1 MSMNFCKNFAVLR
14 RAHGYTQE
22 TIAEKCGVSRQ
33 AIAKWETGA
42 SLPDMY
48 KLVDI
53 AKLFD
58 VSIDDLVCGNC
69 FSGLDAL
76 PAIREEMEAMNARLS
91 DEMKVMSSKLDE
103 IKEKF
108 SDDSEDGEAL
118 YQYYLDMLD
127 SSYEEEA
134 RNWLDVLENYYD
146 VVQEYKESGYEKAW
160 DIIEQQI
167 TLGHGPFLDVLS
179 NLIDLACAIGSNYLP
194 VGDKKNTQYLDF
206 IEDVANIMPA
216 WSKILKHEIML
227 ERQEPSRFWD
237 DWDLYQDIG
246 QALLQSKED

>member
-1 MSMNFCKNFAVLR
+1 MEGKNMSMNFCKNFAVLR

-22 TIAEKCGVSRQ
+22 AIAEKCGVSRQ

-76 PAIREEMEAMNARLS
+76 PAIM
-91 DEMKVMSSKLDE
+91 DEMKAIRSKLDE
-103 IKEKF
+103 IGEWIP
-108 SDDSEDGEAL
+108 DSGQGEDEL
-118 YQYYLDMLD
+118 YQNYLYMLD
-127 SSYEEEA
+127 YPDEDDLVEWRDILSACVDIKEEF
-134 RNWLDVLENYYD
+134 R
-146 VVQEYKESGYEKAW
+146 ESGYEKAW
-160 DIIEQQI
+160 DIIIQLI
-167 TLGHGPFLDVLS
+167 TIERGSFVDVLQHIYE
-179 NLIDLACAIGSNYLP
+179 LMYYLYEEYVP

-246 QALLQSKED
+246 QAPLQSKED

>member
-14 RAHGYTQE
+14 RTHGYTQE
-22 TIAEKCGVSRQ
+22 AIAEKCGVSRQ

-76 PAIREEMEAMNARLS
+76 PAIM
-91 DEMKVMSSKLDE
+91 DEMKAIRSKLDE
-103 IKEKF
+103 IGEWIP
-108 SDDSEDGEAL
+108 DSGQGEDEL
-118 YQYYLDMLD
+118 YQNYLYMLD
-127 SSYEEEA
+127 YPDEDDLVEWRDILSACVDIKEEF
-134 RNWLDVLENYYD
+134 R
-146 VVQEYKESGYEKAW
+146 ESGYEKAW
-160 DIIEQQI
+160 DIIIQLI
-167 TLGHGPFLDVLS
+167 TIERGSFVDVLQHIYE
-179 NLIDLACAIGSNYLP
+179 LMYYLYEEYVP

-246 QALLQSKED
+246 PALLQSKED

>member
-22 TIAEKCGVSRQ
+22 AIAEKCGVSRQ

-76 PAIREEMEAMNARLS
+76 PAIM
-91 DEMKVMSSKLDE
+91 DEMKAIRSKLDE
-103 IKEKF
+103 IGEWIP
-108 SDDSEDGEAL
+108 DSGQGEDEL
-118 YQYYLDMLD
+118 YQNYLYMLD
-127 SSYEEEA
+127 YPDEDDLVEWRDILSTCVDIKEEF
-134 RNWLDVLENYYD
+134 R
-146 VVQEYKESGYEKAW
+146 ESGYEKAW
-160 DIIEQQI
+160 DIIIQLI
-167 TLGHGPFLDVLS
+167 TIERGSFVDVLQHIYE
-179 NLIDLACAIGSNYLP
+179 LMYYLYEEYVP

-246 QALLQSKED
+246 QAPLQSKED

>member
-22 TIAEKCGVSRQ
+22 AIAEKCGVSRQ

-76 PAIREEMEAMNARLS
+76 PAIM
-91 DEMKVMSSKLDE
+91 DEMKAIRSKLDE
-103 IKEKF
+103 IGEWIP
-108 SDDSEDGEAL
+108 DSGQGEDEL
-118 YQYYLDMLD
+118 YQNYLYMLD
-127 SSYEEEA
+127 YPDEDDLVEWRDILSACVDIKEEF
-134 RNWLDVLENYYD
+134 R
-146 VVQEYKESGYEKAW
+146 ESGYEKAW
-160 DIIEQQI
+160 DIIIQLI
-167 TLGHGPFLDVLS
+167 TIERGSFVDVLQHIYE
-179 NLIDLACAIGSNYLP
+179 LMYYLYEEYVP

-246 QALLQSKED
+246 PALLQSKED

>member
-1 MSMNFCKNFAVLR
+1 MYPFLR
-14 RAHGYTQE
+14 EG
-22 TIAEKCGVSRQ
+22 
-33 AIAKWETGA
+33 GA

-76 PAIREEMEAMNARLS
+76 PAIM
-91 DEMKVMSSKLDE
+91 DEMKAIRSKLDE
-103 IKEKF
+103 IGEWIP
-108 SDDSEDGEAL
+108 DSGQGEDEL
-118 YQYYLDMLD
+118 YQNYLYMLD
-127 SSYEEEA
+127 YPDEDDLVEWRDILSACVDIKEEF
-134 RNWLDVLENYYD
+134 R
-146 VVQEYKESGYEKAW
+146 ESGYEKAW
-160 DIIEQQI
+160 DIIIQLI
-167 TLGHGPFLDVLS
+167 TIERGSFVDVLQHIYE
-179 NLIDLACAIGSNYLP
+179 LMYYLYEEYVP

-246 QALLQSKED
+246 PALLQSKED

>member
-14 RAHGYTQE
+14 RTHGYTQE

-33 AIAKWETGA
+33 AIAKWEAGT

-76 PAIREEMEAMNARLS
+76 PAIM
-91 DEMKVMSSKLDE
+91 DEMKAIRSKLDE
-103 IKEKF
+103 IGEWIP
-108 SDDSEDGEAL
+108 DSGQGEDEL
-118 YQYYLDMLD
+118 YQNYLYMLD
-127 SSYEEEA
+127 YPDEDDLVEWRDILSACVDIKEEF
-134 RNWLDVLENYYD
+134 R
-146 VVQEYKESGYEKAW
+146 ESGYERAW
-160 DIIEQQI
+160 DIIIQLI
-167 TLGHGPFLDVLS
+167 TIERGSFVDVLQHIYE
-179 NLIDLACAIGSNYLP
+179 LMYYLYEEYVP

>member
-22 TIAEKCGVSRQ
+22 AIAEKCGVSRQ

-76 PAIREEMEAMNARLS
+76 PAIM
-91 DEMKVMSSKLDE
+91 DEMKAIRSKLDE
-103 IKEKF
+103 IGEWIP
-108 SDDSEDGEAL
+108 DSGQGEDEL
-118 YQYYLDMLD
+118 YQNYLYMLD
-127 SSYEEEA
+127 YPDEDDLVEWRDILSACVDIKEEF
-134 RNWLDVLENYYD
+134 R
-146 VVQEYKESGYEKAW
+146 ESGYEKAW
-160 DIIEQQI
+160 DIIIQLI
-167 TLGHGPFLDVLS
+167 TIERGSFVDVLQHIYE
-179 NLIDLACAIGSNYLP
+179 LMYYLYEEYVP

-206 IEDVANIMPA
+206 IEDVANMMPA

-246 QALLQSKED
+246 QAPLQSKED

>member
-22 TIAEKCGVSRQ
+22 AIAEKCGVSRQ

-76 PAIREEMEAMNARLS
+76 PAIM
-91 DEMKVMSSKLDE
+91 DEMKAIRSKLDE
-103 IKEKF
+103 IGEWIP
-108 SDDSEDGEAL
+108 DSGQGEDEL
-118 YQYYLDMLD
+118 YQNYLYMLD
-127 SSYEEEA
+127 YPDEDDLVEWRDILSTCVDIKEEF
-134 RNWLDVLENYYD
+134 R
-146 VVQEYKESGYEKAW
+146 ESGYEKAW
-160 DIIEQQI
+160 DIIIQLI
-167 TLGHGPFLDVLS
+167 TIERGSFVDVLQHIYE
-179 NLIDLACAIGSNYLP
+179 LMYYLYEEYVP
-194 VGDKKNTQYLDF
+194 VGDKKNTHYLDF

>member
-22 TIAEKCGVSRQ
+22 AIAEKCGVSRQ

-76 PAIREEMEAMNARLS
+76 PAIM
-91 DEMKVMSSKLDE
+91 DEMKAIRSKLDE
-103 IKEKF
+103 IGEWIP
-108 SDDSEDGEAL
+108 DSGQGEDEL
-118 YQYYLDMLD
+118 YQNYLYMLD
-127 SSYEEEA
+127 YPDEDDLVEWRDILSACVDIKEEF
-134 RNWLDVLENYYD
+134 R
-146 VVQEYKESGYEKAW
+146 ESGYEKAW
-160 DIIEQQI
+160 DIIIQLI
-167 TLGHGPFLDVLS
+167 TIERGSFVDVLQHIYE
-179 NLIDLACAIGSNYLP
+179 LMYYLYEKYVP

>member
-22 TIAEKCGVSRQ
+22 AIAEKCGVSRQ

-53 AKLFD
+53 TKLFD

-76 PAIREEMEAMNARLS
+76 PAIM
-91 DEMKVMSSKLDE
+91 DEMKAIRSKLDE
-103 IKEKF
+103 IGEWIP
-108 SDDSEDGEAL
+108 DSGQGEDEL
-118 YQYYLDMLD
+118 YQNYLYMLD
-127 SSYEEEA
+127 YPDEDDLVEWRDILSACVDIKEEF
-134 RNWLDVLENYYD
+134 R
-146 VVQEYKESGYEKAW
+146 ESGYEKAW
-160 DIIEQQI
+160 DIIIQLI
-167 TLGHGPFLDVLS
+167 TIERGSFVDVLQHIYE
-179 NLIDLACAIGSNYLP
+179 LMYYLYEEYVP

>member
-14 RAHGYTQE
+14 RTHGYTQE

-53 AKLFD
+53 AKLVD

-76 PAIREEMEAMNARLS
+76 PAIM
-91 DEMKVMSSKLDE
+91 DEMKAIRSKLDE
-103 IKEKF
+103 IGEWIP
-108 SDDSEDGEAL
+108 DSGQGEDEL
-118 YQYYLDMLD
+118 YQNYLYMLD
-127 SSYEEEA
+127 YPDEDDLVEWRDILSACVDIKEEF
-134 RNWLDVLENYYD
+134 R
-146 VVQEYKESGYEKAW
+146 ESGYEKAW
-160 DIIEQQI
+160 DIIIQLI
-167 TLGHGPFLDVLS
+167 TIERGSFVDVLQHIYE
-179 NLIDLACAIGSNYLP
+179 LIYYLYEEYVP

-246 QALLQSKED
+246 PALLQSKED

>member
-1 MSMNFCKNFAVLR
+1 
-14 RAHGYTQE
+14 
-22 TIAEKCGVSRQ
+22 
-33 AIAKWETGA
+33 
-42 SLPDMY
+42 MY

-76 PAIREEMEAMNARLS
+76 PAIM
-91 DEMKVMSSKLDE
+91 DEMKAIRSKLDE
-103 IKEKF
+103 IGEWIP
-108 SDDSEDGEAL
+108 DSGQGEDEL
-118 YQYYLDMLD
+118 YQNYLYMLD
-127 SSYEEEA
+127 YPDEDDLAEWRDILSACVDIKEEF
-134 RNWLDVLENYYD
+134 R
-146 VVQEYKESGYEKAW
+146 ESGYEKAW
-160 DIIEQQI
+160 DIIIQLI
-167 TLGHGPFLDVLS
+167 TIERGSFVDVLQHIYE
-179 NLIDLACAIGSNYLP
+179 LMYYLYEEYVP

>member
-1 MSMNFCKNFAVLR
+1 MSMNFCKNFAILR
-14 RAHGYTQE
+14 RTHGYTQE

-33 AIAKWETGA
+33 AIAKWEAGT

-76 PAIREEMEAMNARLS
+76 PAIM
-91 DEMKVMSSKLDE
+91 DEMKAIRSKLDE
-103 IKEKF
+103 IGEWIP
-108 SDDSEDGEAL
+108 DSGQGEDVL
-118 YQYYLDMLD
+118 YQNYLYMLD
-127 SSYEEEA
+127 YPDEDDLVEWRDILSACVDIKEEF
-134 RNWLDVLENYYD
+134 R
-146 VVQEYKESGYEKAW
+146 ESGYEKAW
-160 DIIEQQI
+160 DIIIQLI
-167 TLGHGPFLDVLS
+167 TIERGSFVDVLQHIYE
-179 NLIDLACAIGSNYLP
+179 LMYYLYEEYVP

>member
-22 TIAEKCGVSRQ
+22 AIAEKCGVSRQ

-76 PAIREEMEAMNARLS
+76 PAIM
-91 DEMKVMSSKLDE
+91 DEMKAIRSKLDE
-103 IKEKF
+103 IGEWIP
-108 SDDSEDGEAL
+108 DSGQGEDVL
-118 YQYYLDMLD
+118 YQNYLYMLD
-127 SSYEEEA
+127 YPDEDDLVEWRDILSACVDIKEEF
-134 RNWLDVLENYYD
+134 R
-146 VVQEYKESGYEKAW
+146 ESGYEKAW
-160 DIIEQQI
+160 DIIIQLI
-167 TLGHGPFLDVLS
+167 TIERGSFVDVLQHIYE
-179 NLIDLACAIGSNYLP
+179 LMYYLYEEYVP

>member
-22 TIAEKCGVSRQ
+22 AIAEKCGVSRQ
-33 AIAKWETGA
+33 AIAKWEAGT

-76 PAIREEMEAMNARLS
+76 PAIM
-91 DEMKVMSSKLDE
+91 DEMKAIRSKLDE
-103 IKEKF
+103 IGEWIP
-108 SDDSEDGEAL
+108 DSGQGEDEL
-118 YQYYLDMLD
+118 YQNYLYMLD
-127 SSYEEEA
+127 YPDEDDLVEWRDILSACVDIKEEF
-134 RNWLDVLENYYD
+134 R
-146 VVQEYKESGYEKAW
+146 ESGYEKAW
-160 DIIEQQI
+160 DIIIQLI
-167 TLGHGPFLDVLS
+167 TIERGSFVDVLQHIYE
-179 NLIDLACAIGSNYLP
+179 LMYYLYEEYVP

>member
-14 RAHGYTQE
+14 RTHGYTQE

-33 AIAKWETGA
+33 AIAKWEAGT

-76 PAIREEMEAMNARLS
+76 PAIM
-91 DEMKVMSSKLDE
+91 DEMKAIRSKLDE
-103 IKEKF
+103 IGEWIP
-108 SDDSEDGEAL
+108 DSGQGEDEL
-118 YQYYLDMLD
+118 YQNYLYMLD
-127 SSYEEEA
+127 YPDEDDLVEWRDILSACVDIKEEF
-134 RNWLDVLENYYD
+134 R
-146 VVQEYKESGYEKAW
+146 ESGYERAW
-160 DIIEQQI
+160 DIIIQLI
-167 TLGHGPFLDVLS
+167 TIERGSFVDVLQHIYE
-179 NLIDLACAIGSNYLP
+179 LMYYLYEEYVP

-206 IEDVANIMPA
+206 IEVANIMPA

-246 QALLQSKED
+246 PALLQSKED

>member
-1 MSMNFCKNFAVLR
+1 MSMNFCKNFAILR
-14 RAHGYTQE
+14 RTHGYTQE

-33 AIAKWETGA
+33 AIAKWEAGT

-76 PAIREEMEAMNARLS
+76 PAIM
-91 DEMKVMSSKLDE
+91 DEMKAIRSKLDE
-103 IKEKF
+103 IGEWIP
-108 SDDSEDGEAL
+108 DSGQGEDVL
-118 YQYYLDMLD
+118 YQNYLYMLD
-127 SSYEEEA
+127 YPDEDDLVEWRDILSACVDIKEEF
-134 RNWLDVLENYYD
+134 R
-146 VVQEYKESGYEKAW
+146 ESGYEKAW
-160 DIIEQQI
+160 DIIIQLI
-167 TLGHGPFLDVLS
+167 TIERGSFVDVLQHIYE
-179 NLIDLACAIGSNYLP
+179 LMYYLYEEYVP

-246 QALLQSKED
+246 QAPLQSKED

>member
-1 MSMNFCKNFAVLR
+1 
-14 RAHGYTQE
+14 
-22 TIAEKCGVSRQ
+22 
-33 AIAKWETGA
+33 
-42 SLPDMY
+42 MY

-69 FSGLDAL
+69 FSGLAAL
-76 PAIREEMEAMNARLS
+76 PAIMN
-91 DEMKVMSSKLDE
+91 EMKAIRSKLDE
-103 IKEKF
+103 IGEWIP
-108 SDDSEDGEAL
+108 DSGQGEDEL
-118 YQYYLDMLD
+118 YQNYLYMLD
-127 SSYEEEA
+127 YPDEDALVEWRDILSACVDIKEEF
-134 RNWLDVLENYYD
+134 R
-146 VVQEYKESGYEKAW
+146 ESGYEKAW
-160 DIIEQQI
+160 DIIIQLI
-167 TLGHGPFLDVLS
+167 TIERGSFVDVLQHIYE
-179 NLIDLACAIGSNYLP
+179 LMYYLSEEYVP

>member
-1 MSMNFCKNFAVLR
+1 
-14 RAHGYTQE
+14 
-22 TIAEKCGVSRQ
+22 
-33 AIAKWETGA
+33 
-42 SLPDMY
+42 MY

-76 PAIREEMEAMNARLS
+76 PAIM
-91 DEMKVMSSKLDE
+91 DEMKAIRSKLDE
-103 IKEKF
+103 IGEWIP
-108 SDDSEDGEAL
+108 DSGQGEDEL
-118 YQYYLDMLD
+118 YQNYLYMLD
-127 SSYEEEA
+127 YPDEDDLVEWRDILSACVDIKEEF
-134 RNWLDVLENYYD
+134 R
-146 VVQEYKESGYEKAW
+146 ESGYERAW
-160 DIIEQQI
+160 DIIIQLI
-167 TLGHGPFLDVLS
+167 TIERGSFVDVLQHIYE
-179 NLIDLACAIGSNYLP
+179 LMYYLYEEYVP

-246 QALLQSKED
+246 PALLQSKED

>member
-22 TIAEKCGVSRQ
+22 AIAEKCGVSRQ

-76 PAIREEMEAMNARLS
+76 PAIM
-91 DEMKVMSSKLDE
+91 DEMKAIRSKLDE
-103 IKEKF
+103 IGEWIP
-108 SDDSEDGEAL
+108 DSGQGEDEL
-118 YQYYLDMLD
+118 YQNYLYMLD
-127 SSYEEEA
+127 YPDEDDLVEWRDILSACVDIKEEF
-134 RNWLDVLENYYD
+134 R
-146 VVQEYKESGYEKAW
+146 ESGYEKAW
-160 DIIEQQI
+160 DIIIQLI
-167 TLGHGPFLDVLS
+167 TIERGSFVDVLQHIYE
-179 NLIDLACAIGSNYLP
+179 LMYYLYEEYVP

-216 WSKILKHEIML
+216 WSKILKH
-227 ERQEPSRFWD
+227 
-237 DWDLYQDIG
+237 
-246 QALLQSKED
+246 

>member
-1 MSMNFCKNFAVLR
+1 MSMNFCKNFAILR
-14 RAHGYTQE
+14 RTHGYTQE

-33 AIAKWETGA
+33 AIAKWEAGT

-76 PAIREEMEAMNARLS
+76 PAIM
-91 DEMKVMSSKLDE
+91 DEMKAIRSKLDE
-103 IKEKF
+103 IGEWIP
-108 SDDSEDGEAL
+108 DSGQGEDEL
-118 YQYYLDMLD
+118 YQNYLYMLD
-127 SSYEEEA
+127 YPDEDDLVEWRDILSACVDIKEEF
-134 RNWLDVLENYYD
+134 R
-146 VVQEYKESGYEKAW
+146 ESGYERAW
-160 DIIEQQI
+160 DIIIQLI
-167 TLGHGPFLDVLS
+167 TIERGSFVDVLQHIYE
-179 NLIDLACAIGSNYLP
+179 LMYYLYEEYVP

-246 QALLQSKED
+246 PALLQSKED

>member
-22 TIAEKCGVSRQ
+22 AIAEKCGVSRQ

-76 PAIREEMEAMNARLS
+76 PAIM
-91 DEMKVMSSKLDE
+91 DEMKAIRSKLDE
-103 IKEKF
+103 IGEWIP
-108 SDDSEDGEAL
+108 DSGQGEDEL
-118 YQYYLDMLD
+118 YQNYLYMLD
-127 SSYEEEA
+127 YPDEDDLVEWRDILSACVDIKEEF
-134 RNWLDVLENYYD
+134 R
-146 VVQEYKESGYEKAW
+146 ESGYGRAW
-160 DIIEQQI
+160 DIIIQLI
-167 TLGHGPFLDVLS
+167 TIERGSFVDVLQHIYE
-179 NLIDLACAIGSNYLP
+179 LMYYLYEEYVP

-246 QALLQSKED
+246 QAPLQSKED

>member
-14 RAHGYTQE
+14 RTHGYTQE

-76 PAIREEMEAMNARLS
+76 PAIM
-91 DEMKVMSSKLDE
+91 DEMKAIRSKLDE
-103 IKEKF
+103 IGEWIP
-108 SDDSEDGEAL
+108 DSGQGEDEL
-118 YQYYLDMLD
+118 YQNYLYMLD
-127 SSYEEEA
+127 YPDEDDLVEWRDILSACVDIKEEF
-134 RNWLDVLENYYD
+134 R
-146 VVQEYKESGYEKAW
+146 ESGYEKAW
-160 DIIEQQI
+160 DIIIQLI
-167 TLGHGPFLDVLS
+167 TIERGSFVDVLQHIYE
-179 NLIDLACAIGSNYLP
+179 LIYYLYEEYVP

-246 QALLQSKED
+246 PALLQSKED

>member
-22 TIAEKCGVSRQ
+22 AIAEKCGVSRQ

-76 PAIREEMEAMNARLS
+76 PAIM
-91 DEMKVMSSKLDE
+91 DEMKAIRSKLDE
-103 IKEKF
+103 IGEWIP
-108 SDDSEDGEAL
+108 DSGQGEDEL
-118 YQYYLDMLD
+118 YQNYLYMLD
-127 SSYEEEA
+127 YPDEDDLVEWRDILSACVDIREEF
-134 RNWLDVLENYYD
+134 R
-146 VVQEYKESGYEKAW
+146 ESGYEKAW
-160 DIIEQQI
+160 DIIIQLI
-167 TLGHGPFLDVLS
+167 TIERGSFVDVLQHIYE
-179 NLIDLACAIGSNYLP
+179 LMYYLYEEYVP

-246 QALLQSKED
+246 QAPLQSKED

>member
-22 TIAEKCGVSRQ
+22 AIAEKCGVSRQ

-76 PAIREEMEAMNARLS
+76 PAIM
-91 DEMKVMSSKLDE
+91 DEMKAIRSKLDE
-103 IKEKF
+103 IGEWIP
-108 SDDSEDGEAL
+108 DSGQGEDEL
-118 YQYYLDMLD
+118 YQNYLYMLD
-127 SSYEEEA
+127 YPDEDDLVEWRDILSACVDIKEEF
-134 RNWLDVLENYYD
+134 R
-146 VVQEYKESGYEKAW
+146 ESGYEKAW
-160 DIIEQQI
+160 DIIIQLI
-167 TLGHGPFLDVLS
+167 TIDRGSFVDVLQHIYE
-179 NLIDLACAIGSNYLP
+179 LMYYLYEEYVP

>member
-14 RAHGYTQE
+14 RTHGYTQE

-33 AIAKWETGA
+33 AIAKWEAGT

-76 PAIREEMEAMNARLS
+76 PAIM
-91 DEMKVMSSKLDE
+91 DEMKAIRSKLDE
-103 IKEKF
+103 IGEWIP
-108 SDDSEDGEAL
+108 DSGQGEDEL
-118 YQYYLDMLD
+118 YQNYLYMLD
-127 SSYEEEA
+127 YPDEDDLVEWRDILSACVDIKEEF
-134 RNWLDVLENYYD
+134 R
-146 VVQEYKESGYEKAW
+146 ESGYEKAW
-160 DIIEQQI
+160 DIIIQLI
-167 TLGHGPFLDVLS
+167 TIERGSFVDVLQHIYE
-179 NLIDLACAIGSNYLP
+179 LMYYLYEEYVP

>member
-14 RAHGYTQE
+14 RTHGYTQE

-33 AIAKWETGA
+33 AIAKWEAGT

-48 KLVDI
+48 KLVDV

-76 PAIREEMEAMNARLS
+76 PAIM
-91 DEMKVMSSKLDE
+91 DEMKAIRSKLDE
-103 IKEKF
+103 IGEWIP
-108 SDDSEDGEAL
+108 DSGQGEDEL
-118 YQYYLDMLD
+118 YQNYLYMLD
-127 SSYEEEA
+127 YPDEDDLVEWRDILSACVDIKEEF
-134 RNWLDVLENYYD
+134 R
-146 VVQEYKESGYEKAW
+146 ESGYERAW
-160 DIIEQQI
+160 DIIIQLI
-167 TLGHGPFLDVLS
+167 TIERGSFVDVLQHIYE
-179 NLIDLACAIGSNYLP
+179 LMYYLYEEYVP

-246 QALLQSKED
+246 PALLQSKED

>member
-1 MSMNFCKNFAVLR
+1 
-14 RAHGYTQE
+14 
-22 TIAEKCGVSRQ
+22 
-33 AIAKWETGA
+33 
-42 SLPDMY
+42 MY

-76 PAIREEMEAMNARLS
+76 PAIM
-91 DEMKVMSSKLDE
+91 DEMKAIRSKLDE
-103 IKEKF
+103 IGEWIP
-108 SDDSEDGEAL
+108 DSGQGEDEL
-118 YQYYLDMLD
+118 YQNYLYMLD
-127 SSYEEEA
+127 YPDEDDLVEWRDILSACVDIKEEF
-134 RNWLDVLENYYD
+134 R
-146 VVQEYKESGYEKAW
+146 ESGYEKAW
-160 DIIEQQI
+160 DIIIQLI
-167 TLGHGPFLDVLS
+167 TIERGSFVDVLQHIYE
-179 NLIDLACAIGSNYLP
+179 LMYYLYEEYVP

-206 IEDVANIMPA
+206 IEDGANIMPA

-246 QALLQSKED
+246 QAPLQSKED

>member
-22 TIAEKCGVSRQ
+22 AIAEKCGVSRQ

-76 PAIREEMEAMNARLS
+76 PAIM
-91 DEMKVMSSKLDE
+91 DEMKAIRSKLDE
-103 IKEKF
+103 IGEWIP
-108 SDDSEDGEAL
+108 DSGQGEDEL
-118 YQYYLDMLD
+118 YQNYLYMLD
-127 SSYEEEA
+127 YPDEDDLVEWRDILSACVDIKEEF
-134 RNWLDVLENYYD
+134 R
-146 VVQEYKESGYEKAW
+146 ESGYEKAW
-160 DIIEQQI
+160 DIIIQLI
-167 TLGHGPFLDVLS
+167 TIERGSFVDVLQHIYE
-179 NLIDLACAIGSNYLP
+179 LMYYLYEEYVP

-246 QALLQSKED
+246 QAPLQSKED

>member
-14 RAHGYTQE
+14 RTHGYTQE

-33 AIAKWETGA
+33 AIAKWEAGT
-42 SLPDMY
+42 SLPDMH

-76 PAIREEMEAMNARLS
+76 PAIM
-91 DEMKVMSSKLDE
+91 DEMKAIRSKLDE
-103 IKEKF
+103 IGEWIP
-108 SDDSEDGEAL
+108 DSGQGEDEL
-118 YQYYLDMLD
+118 YQNYLYMLD
-127 SSYEEEA
+127 YPDEDDLVEWRDILSACVDIKEEF
-134 RNWLDVLENYYD
+134 R
-146 VVQEYKESGYEKAW
+146 ESGYEKAW
-160 DIIEQQI
+160 DIIIQLI
-167 TLGHGPFLDVLS
+167 TIERGSFVDVLQHIYE
-179 NLIDLACAIGSNYLP
+179 LMYYLYEEYVP

-246 QALLQSKED
+246 PALLQSKED

>member
-22 TIAEKCGVSRQ
+22 AIAEKCGVSRQ

-76 PAIREEMEAMNARLS
+76 PAIM
-91 DEMKVMSSKLDE
+91 DEMKAIRSKLDE
-103 IKEKF
+103 IGEWIP
-108 SDDSEDGEAL
+108 DSGQGEDEL
-118 YQYYLDMLD
+118 YQNYLYMLD
-127 SSYEEEA
+127 YPDEDDLVEWRDILSACVDIKEEF
-134 RNWLDVLENYYD
+134 R
-146 VVQEYKESGYEKAW
+146 ESGYEKAW
-160 DIIEQQI
+160 DIIIQLI
-167 TLGHGPFLDVLS
+167 TIERGSFVDVLQHIYE
-179 NLIDLACAIGSNYLP
+179 LMYYLYEEYVP

-206 IEDVANIMPA
+206 IEDVSNIMPA

-246 QALLQSKED
+246 PALLQSKED

>member
-14 RAHGYTQE
+14 RTHGYTQE
-22 TIAEKCGVSRQ
+22 AIAEKCGVSRQ
-33 AIAKWETGA
+33 AIAKWEAGT

-76 PAIREEMEAMNARLS
+76 PAIM
-91 DEMKVMSSKLDE
+91 DEMKAIRSKLDE
-103 IKEKF
+103 IGEWIP
-108 SDDSEDGEAL
+108 DSGQGEDEL
-118 YQYYLDMLD
+118 YQNYLYMLD
-127 SSYEEEA
+127 YPDEDDLVEWRDILSACVDIKEEF
-134 RNWLDVLENYYD
+134 R
-146 VVQEYKESGYEKAW
+146 ESGYERAW
-160 DIIEQQI
+160 DIIIQLI
-167 TLGHGPFLDVLS
+167 TIERGSFVDVLQHIYE
-179 NLIDLACAIGSNYLP
+179 LMYYLYEEYVP

-246 QALLQSKED
+246 PALLQSKED